1 MTTKIPAE
9 LSSTPSIVDN
19 GNSTAITINS
29 SETVMIGKT
38 ADNTTDVGVVNGS
51 TGYIYATRDGNI
63 PLVLNRKTSDGT
75 IQQFRKD
82 NTTIGSVAALQSLL
96 GIGNGDAGL
105 LIAGSVD
112 AVAPYNA
119 STNATRDAAINLGT
133 STNRFQDIFLSG
145 GVNFSVN
152 ANASGMSS
160 ELLDDYEEGDWNPL
174 LVGTTGTAG
183 SHAQTA
189 SSAKYTKVGR
199 LVSFYCTFALTNKG
213 DYTGLT
219 RLQGLPFPNAGSTTQ
234 VALGSF
240 PDTGYGTSS
249 GNIVIAAAVEAS
261 QSYISF
267 YEGSRLDSRHSFSDV
282 GTGYYCNVG
291 GTYMTSS

>member
-1 MTTKIPAE
+1 MTTKVPAE

-19 GNSTAITINS
+19 GNSTAITIND

-112 AVAPYNA
+112 AVAPYNS

-133 STNRFQDIFLSG
+133 ATNRFQNIFLSG
-145 GVNFSVN
+145 GAYLGGTGS
-152 ANASGMSS
+152 ANY
-160 ELLDDYEEGDWNPL
+160 LDDYEEGTWIPTD
-174 LVGTTGTAG
+174 
-183 SHAQTA
+183 A
-189 SSAKYTKVGR
+189 SGASLSFSTIDKNRYTKIGR
-199 LVSFYCTFALTNKG
+199 FVMAHARIDYPSTSNTSTATVSLPVTPSTDCIASVTGGVVVEQNYSSSVTLT
-213 DYTGLT
+213 
-219 RLQGLPFPNAGSTTQ
+219 
-234 VALGSF
+234 
-240 PDTGYGTSS
+240 
-249 GNIVIAAAVEAS
+249 AAVDGTNGARFRINGVGALQNQNLS
-261 QSYISF
+261 GKSVRFTVIYIS
-267 YEGSRLDSRHSFSDV
+267 D
-282 GTGYYCNVG
+282 
-291 GTYMTSS
+291 